1 MKEELKKYNEYK
13 YTLKILRRNLR
24 IEQNREVN
32 VGGGSNFEING
43 DIRPTGYM
51 NNNIENQVIT
61 KTDKIKQLEAQI
73 KDIEERIDIID
84 SALKTLKNN
93 DRIAVQ
99 MRFFDRL
106 EYDTIATTL
115 GLASSKEAE
124 QKIRIAV
131 LKMDKIYK
139 NTVKI
144 QQK

>member
-1 MKEELKKYNEYK
+1 MKEELKKYNNYK
-13 YTLKILRRNLR
+13 YTLKVLKRKLR
-24 IEQNREVN
+24 IELNKEVN
-32 VGGGSNFEING
+32 IGGSNFEING
-43 DIRPTGYM
+43 YIRPTGYM

-124 QKIRIAV
+124 QKIRLAV

>member
-124 QKIRIAV
+124 QKIRLAV

>member
-1 MKEELKKYNEYK
+1 MKEEIKKYNEYK

-124 QKIRIAV
+124 QKIRLAV